1 MRRFGVFLL
10 ISLASIALAG
20 CCMSGNGCYAPLPG
34 TPIAWDGLGTDD
46 PNDGT
51 QNIARKPKS
60 RPKTEIV
67 TGSIGDSTKVRSG
80 ELSGK
85 AGAEKLEERDGDAA
99 LARKLIICRGCSSSP
114 TKDE

>member
-10 ISLASIALAG
+10 ISLASAALAG

-34 TPIAWDGLGTDD
+34 TPIAWDGLGTD

-51 QNIARKPKS
+51 QNIVRKPKR

-67 TGSIGDSTKVRSG
+67 TGSIGDSTMRSD

-85 AGAEKLEERDGDAA
+85 AGAEKLEERDADVA